1 MPLGAVVVGTVAT
14 VPVATVVDLKVTAA
28 AAVATSVAVD
38 AVIAV
43 PTGLCSSQ
51 CYCSV
56 VFLWEL
62 SVLALPLQFLF
73 NCRQTEVER
82 EHWEKA
88 RQSLENREVKILT
101 DQDWIDFLPG
111 RGFKAGVDYPIS
123 LYYK

>member
-1 MPLGAVVVGTVAT
+1 VPLGAVVVGTVAT

-56 VFLWEL
+56 V
-62 SVLALPLQFLF
+62 SS
-73 NCRQTEVER
+73 T
-82 EHWEKA
+82 
-88 RQSLENREVKILT
+88 
-101 DQDWIDFLPG
+101 G
-111 RGFKAGVDYPIS
+111 RKLGRVWRTGR
-123 LYYK
+123 